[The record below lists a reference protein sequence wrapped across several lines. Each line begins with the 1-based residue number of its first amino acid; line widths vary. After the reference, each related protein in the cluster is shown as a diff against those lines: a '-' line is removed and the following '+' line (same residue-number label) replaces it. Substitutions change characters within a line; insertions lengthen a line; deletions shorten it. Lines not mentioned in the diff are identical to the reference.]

1 MRAWTKHPHRRWQV
15 ASVHFKTFNLQT
27 VNLISR
33 NDTLRK
39 VKLSNFLLKNY
50 LSPPFRNSAQL
61 GKYKIQTINPS
72 RPRIRGW
79 RATGGWWQI
88 KVARFLPIN
97 SCLSSHHH
105 HRKWNSK
112 FALAAGTHS
121 RQQRSLDQK
130 SEIPCSTDFHNEM
143 RQFYSDIEKSLTS
156 RGSLYPCIYI
166 LHSVILHSKFG
177 NLVG

>member
-1 MRAWTKHPHRRWQV
+1 MHLLTSIFRRTLTEKDLIYFQRIFYFPEDMLRAWTKHPHRRWQV

-88 KVARFLPIN
+88 KVAQFLPIN

-112 FALAAGTHS
+112 FALAAGT
-121 RQQRSLDQK
+121 QQTA
-130 SEIPCSTDFHNEM
+130 EIIGPEIRNPLQHRFS
-143 RQFYSDIEKSLTS
+143 
-156 RGSLYPCIYI
+156 
-166 LHSVILHSKFG
+166 
-177 NLVG
+177 

>member
-15 ASVHFKTFNLQT
+15 ASVHFKTFKLQT

-112 FALAAGTHS
+112 FALAAGT
-121 RQQRSLDQK
+121 QQTAEIIGPEIR
-130 SEIPCSTDFHNEM
+130 IPCSTDFHNEM

-156 RGSLYPCIYI
+156 RGSLYPVSMY
-166 LHSVILHSKFG
+166 LHSAILHSKFG
-177 NLVG
+177 NLVC

>member
-1 MRAWTKHPHRRWQV
+1 MYYTIFALVDLYLQTHLQTEKDLIYFQRIFYFPEDMLRAWTKHPHRRWQV

-79 RATGGWWQI
+79 RATGDWWQI

-105 HRKWNSK
+105 HRKWNS
-112 FALAAGTHS
+112 T
-121 RQQRSLDQK
+121 QQTA
-130 SEIPCSTDFHNEM
+130 EIIGPEIRNPLQHRFS
-143 RQFYSDIEKSLTS
+143 
-156 RGSLYPCIYI
+156 
-166 LHSVILHSKFG
+166 
-177 NLVG
+177 

>member
-1 MRAWTKHPHRRWQV
+1 MLRAWTKHPHRRWQV

-61 GKYKIQTINPS
+61 GKYKIQTVNPS

-79 RATGGWWQI
+79 RATGDWWQI
-88 KVARFLPIN
+88 KVAQFLPIN

-130 SEIPCSTDFHNEM
+130 SESPAAQIFIMKCASFI
-143 RQFYSDIEKSLTS
+143 R
-156 RGSLYPCIYI
+156 I
-166 LHSVILHSKFG
+166 LKKV
-177 NLVG
+177 

>member
-1 MRAWTKHPHRRWQV
+1 MSSIIACLQCYIYSTILALVDLYLQTHLETEEDLIYFQRIFYFPEDMLRAWTKHPHRRWQV

-61 GKYKIQTINPS
+61 GKYKIQTVNPS

-79 RATGGWWQI
+79 RATGGWW
-88 KVARFLPIN
+88 L
-97 SCLSSHHH
+97 L
-105 HRKWNSK
+105 
-112 FALAAGTHS
+112 L
-121 RQQRSLDQK
+121 
-130 SEIPCSTDFHNEM
+130 
-143 RQFYSDIEKSLTS
+143 
-156 RGSLYPCIYI
+156 
-166 LHSVILHSKFG
+166 
-177 NLVG
+177 

>member
-1 MRAWTKHPHRRWQV
+1 MLRAWTKHPHRRWQV

-61 GKYKIQTINPS
+61 GKYKIQTVNPS

-112 FALAAGTHS
+112 FALAAGT
-121 RQQRSLDQK
+121 QQTA
-130 SEIPCSTDFHNEM
+130 EIIGPEIRNPLQHRFS
-143 RQFYSDIEKSLTS
+143 
-156 RGSLYPCIYI
+156 
-166 LHSVILHSKFG
+166 
-177 NLVG
+177 